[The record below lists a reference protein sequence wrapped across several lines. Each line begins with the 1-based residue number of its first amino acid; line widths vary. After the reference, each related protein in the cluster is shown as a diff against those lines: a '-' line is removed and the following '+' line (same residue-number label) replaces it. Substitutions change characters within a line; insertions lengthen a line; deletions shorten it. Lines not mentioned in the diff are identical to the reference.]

1 MMNFKIKI
9 LFNLLWSGY
18 IGGRHTSVDNVI
30 KNFPRREQKMAKK
43 VFEKN
48 VTKRDI

>member
-1 MMNFKIKI
+1 MNIKIRI

-30 KNFPRREQKMAKK
+30 KNFPRNERKK
-43 VFEKN
+43 ANKAL
-48 VTKRDI
+48 KKCYK